1 MKRALPCLL
10 AALALF
16 ACAFPSRAGEGSDW
30 ATLAVIRF
38 GNIDAIDAEDGEL
51 AAFMKSIRNDGR
63 FIPPLH
69 ALIGPEIR
77 NNTFFGI
84 AFEGWMEG
92 VVLVPPAP
100 GPVQHVWAFPVDN
113 RDEYMTQLANF
124 GLTEYEGMDGV
135 TRLRELDSDGNPHT
149 WYMEWLPGNVA
160 IFGANREAVAAAKR
174 IYAESV
180 AARGLLHQA
189 GGRYVEPDITLRLE
203 PGRLVAWQDSEY
215 GLYWW
220 RQKIGKLT
228 TDLINY
234 WQPNPAR
241 ERLINVL
248 ADRFT
253 LWPRSIASLEAT
265 VWFERE
271 GIEWRLTLRGDAPA
285 SRRGQLNTFRQV
297 PERTALAYAVPVS
310 EARFRDWGVQVGE
323 LLLGAAG
330 GVVSQ
335 EARAAARAVF
345 ARLEAAG
352 LQEATACWVSPPSGQ
367 PELGGTR
374 LLVAEWRDP
383 ASLDAAFTDMMSSLG
398 DGTPAGV
405 AFSQMGFAVRLEPYG
420 DDTGSRVLW
429 LRPSAGGEERTP
441 YYHGGIVARLR
452 GNRLVL
458 AVGEGRQDAGQ
469 MRRVMEYRASLA
481 EEVIAYDGPGQ
492 GDVRNAFSRMGASGA
507 TFLAVFDPV
516 RFLQMCLV
524 EAADWRPRS
533 PDQHEPLST
542 QLAREMLE
550 YGAGRAWT
558 VCGEAE
564 AGAATFTGGIPW
576 QNLSRLS
583 AALGITESIS
593 MDGNGD

>member
-10 AALALF
+10 TLLALL
-16 ACAFPSRAGEGSDW
+16 ACVIPSRAAEGSDW

-51 AAFMKSIRNDGR
+51 AAFMKSTRNDGR
-63 FIPPLH
+63 FIAPLH
-69 ALIGPEIR
+69 TLIGPEIR

-100 GPVQHVWAFPVDN
+100 GPVQHVWVFPVDN

-160 IFGANREAVAAAKR
+160 IFGASREAVAATKR
-174 IYAESV
+174 IYAENV

-189 GGRYVEPDITLRLE
+189 GGRYVEPDVTLRLE
-203 PGRLVAWQDSEY
+203 PGRLATWQDSEY

-228 TDLINY
+228 TDLINF

-248 ADRFT
+248 ADRLT
-253 LWPRSIASLEAT
+253 LWPRSIESLEMT

-271 GIEWRLTLRGDAPA
+271 GIEWRLASRGSAPA
-285 SRRGQLNTFRQV
+285 SRRGQLNTFRLV
-297 PERTALAYAVPVS
+297 PERTALAYAVPVT
-310 EARFRDWGVQVGE
+310 EMRFREWGDQVGE

-335 EARAAARAVF
+335 EARAAAGSVF
-345 ARLEAAG
+345 ASLEAAG
-352 LQEATACWVSPPSGQ
+352 LQEATVCWVSPPPGQ
-367 PELGGTR
+367 PELGGAR
-374 LLVAEWRDP
+374 LLVAEWQDP
-383 ASLDAAFTDMMSSLG
+383 ASLDTAFADMVSRLG
-398 DGTPAGV
+398 DNTPVGT
-405 AFSQMGFAVRLEPYG
+405 AFSQMGFTARLEPYSG
-420 DDTGSRVLW
+420 DSGARVLW
-429 LRPSAGGEERTP
+429 LRPTAGGEEQAP
-441 YYHGGIVARLR
+441 YYHGGIVARQR

-458 AVGEGRQDAGQ
+458 VAGEGRQDASQ
-469 MRRVMEYRASLA
+469 MQRVMSYRASLA
-481 EEVIAYDGPGQ
+481 DEVFAYDGPGL

-507 TFLAVFDPV
+507 TFLAILDPV

-558 VCGEAE
+558 VSGEAD
-564 AGAATFTGGIPW
+564 AGVATFTGGIPW
-576 QNLSRLS
+576 QSLSRLS